1 MLEDRIKVEIIND
14 LISVEDT
21 QSDRFIKAEARMEYG
36 FRKKIEN
43 LRTPKKITSTGRGD
57 NFTMEL
63 DEYDSRKDPDLLILA
78 KQIVEWSS
86 NKAITFTNIQQD
98 KELGDLFDKVL
109 LEVRKAN
116 NMAVKDEVEEK
127 KD

>member
-1 MLEDRIKVEIIND
+1 MAEERIKVEVIND
-14 LISVEDT
+14 VIIVEDT

-43 LRTPKKITSTGRGD
+43 LRAPKKITSNGHGN

-86 NKAITFTNIQQD
+86 DKAITFTNIQQD

>member
-1 MLEDRIKVEIIND
+1 MAEERIKVEVIND
-14 LISVEDT
+14 TIIVEDT
-21 QSDRFIKAEARMEYG
+21 QSDRFIKADARMEYG

-43 LRTPKKITSTGRGD
+43 LRAPKKITSSGRGD

-78 KQIVEWSS
+78 KQIVEWSAD
-86 NKAITFTNIQQD
+86 KAVTFANIQQD